1 MKINFDFQIT
11 DLSGNSIAEF
21 NVSEIVANCIAG
33 SNQGSPIRMMDIA
46 MTIFKIKEV
55 ELTDAE
61 MPLIKTI
68 IETAPILSNLSKA
81 QLLERFN
88 NKTE

>member
-21 NVSEIVANCIAG
+21 NVSETVANCIAG

-46 MTIFKIKEV
+46 MTIFKKKEI

-61 MPLIKTI
+61 MSLIKTI

-88 NKTE
+88 NKNE